1 MIKKLGNY
9 LKESK
14 DEMKKVVWPTRAQTT
29 RYTIMVIGVTVVVA
43 AFLGALDFLFT
54 FVMDKLI

>member
-14 DEMKKVVWPTRAQTT
+14 DEMKKVVWPTRTQTT

-54 FVMDKLI
+54 FIMDKLI

>member
-14 DEMKKVVWPTRAQTT
+14 DEMKKVVWPTRDQTT

-54 FVMDKLI
+54 FIMDRLI